1 MDTYRTVL
9 YLHVLS
15 LLLGIGAATVVGVC
29 LFRLRS
35 AQTLADALPWGML
48 AGKTE
53 RLFPVAILGLFST
66 GAYLTSDVWTWSTR
80 WIDVSIVALALVAL
94 QGPLVA
100 GLRAKAL
107 ERALG
112 ENGPGPLGDS
122 VRRLARDPA
131 LWVVTFANPG
141 IVLGILWNMINKPS
155 TAEAIA
161 AVVVGWAV
169 GAAVALPFT
178 RRQAIDARAVT
189 DPTA

>member
-9 YLHVLS
+9 YLHVLF
-15 LLLGIGAATVVGVC
+15 LLLGIGAAAVVGVC

-48 AGKTE
+48 AGKAE
-53 RLFPVAILGLFST
+53 RVFPVAVLGLFST
-66 GAYLTSDVWTWSTR
+66 GAYMTSDVWTWSTR
-80 WIDVSIVALALVAL
+80 WIDVSIVALAIVAL
-94 QGPLVA
+94 QGPLLA

-107 ERALG
+107 EHALA

-122 VRRLARDPA
+122 ARRLARDPV

-141 IVLGILWNMINKPS
+141 IVLGILWNMVNKPS
-155 TAEAIA
+155 SGQAIA
-161 AVVVGWAV
+161 AVLVGYFV

-178 RRQAIDARAVT
+178 RGQAIEAQAVT
-189 DPTA
+189 NPTS